1 MDLEC
6 GYISALV
13 FIIHVESLEG
23 KNDVPGPA
31 SCFLDGHSM
40 NDAERLDFNFKDLPL
55 KKCKFNDLSV
65 MLHLFVQII
74 IHFLFLY

>member
-1 MDLEC
+1 MDPEC

-13 FIIHVESLEG
+13 LITHVESLGG
-23 KNDVPGPA
+23 KNDVLPA

>member
-40 NDAERLDFNFKDLPL
+40 NDAKRFGL
-55 KKCKFNDLSV
+55 
-65 MLHLFVQII
+65 
-74 IHFLFLY
+74 